1 MYNQF
6 KTAILLGG
14 LTALIVFF
22 GVGGDDDDGGNI
34 VVVLVMAI
42 IAPMAAMLIQ
52 MAISR
57 SREFLADSTGASL
70 AGQPEGLAQAL
81 SRLGQA
87 SGRLPMEAN
96 PSTAHM
102 FIVNPLSG
110 KRMARLF
117 STHPPLEERI
127 TRLREMK

>member
-22 GVGGDDDDGGNI
+22 GGGGDDDDGGNI

-42 IAPMAAMLIQ
+42 IAPM
-52 MAISR
+52 
-57 SREFLADSTGASL
+57 
-70 AGQPEGLAQAL
+70 
-81 SRLGQA
+81 
-87 SGRLPMEAN
+87 EAN

-110 KRMARLF
+110 KR
-117 STHPPLEERI
+117 I
-127 TRLREMK
+127 TRLREMR

>member
-22 GVGGDDDDGGNI
+22 GAVFGGEGGMYI
-34 VVVLVMAI
+34 AFILVMV
-42 IAPMAAMLIQ
+42 IQ
-52 MAISR
+52 TAISR
-57 SREFLADSTGASL
+57 SREFLADSTGATL
-70 AGQPEGLAQAL
+70 AGQPEGLARAL

-87 SGRLPMEAN
+87 SGRLPKEAN

-110 KRMARLF
+110 KRMTRLF

-127 TRLREMK
+127 TRLREMR